1 MIKSLKL
8 PFWFGVGGKIGEGTQ
23 PLPWIHIDDLC
34 QLIKYSIEN
43 KQVSGTLNGVA
54 PDIITNGDFTKV
66 KPEKDKTYWLKLN
79 LECNLSLLGFRLC
92 DATANIFHHTRVC
105 LLTIVW

>member
-8 PFWFGVGGKIGEGTQ
+8 PFWFGFGGQIADGTQ

-43 KQVSGTLNGVA
+43 KNVSGVLHGVA
-54 PDIITNGDFTKV
+54 PDIVTNADFTKV
-66 KPEKDKTYWLKLN
+66 EIISIQNERK
-79 LECNLSLLGFRLC
+79 
-92 DATANIFHHTRVC
+92 
-105 LLTIVW
+105 

>member
-8 PFWFGVGGKIGEGTQ
+8 PFWFGVGGRIGEGTQ

-66 KPEKDKTYWLKLN
+66 KTEK
-79 LECNLSLLGFRLC
+79 R
-92 DATANIFHHTRVC
+92 
-105 LLTIVW
+105 

>member
-8 PFWFGVGGKIGEGTQ
+8 PFWFGFGGKIGSGTQ

-43 KQVSGTLNGVA
+43 DKVNGALNGVA

-66 KPEKDKTYWLKLN
+66 KTDGE
-79 LECNLSLLGFRLC
+79 
-92 DATANIFHHTRVC
+92 
-105 LLTIVW
+105 

>member
-8 PFWFGVGGKIGEGTQ
+8 PFWFGFGGQIADGTQ

-43 KQVSGTLNGVA
+43 KQVNGVLNGVA

-66 KPEKDKTYWLKLN
+66 RKSIQSKQMPNKLQI
-79 LECNLSLLGFRLC
+79 CK
-92 DATANIFHHTRVC
+92 
-105 LLTIVW
+105 